1 MTEGDGSPPGSPT
14 NDRPFPNCYCV
25 PNSGIIAGEYP
36 VDSDKSR
43 EREKIDALLNW
54 GVEVFIDLTEE
65 GELPSYESLLRE
77 EAQARGVSA
86 DYIRFPMRDFRIP
99 GLRDMQRLL
108 GLIANLQQ
116 SGKKIYLHCW
126 GGVGRTGTVVGCYLV
141 DRGYSPDESLDL
153 VRRLFRQMSPEKLE
167 RHPDGSPET
176 DAQRTFVRLWA
187 KQGSKSA
194 SAAP

>member
-1 MTEGDGSPPGSPT
+1 MIEGDGRPTGSPA

-25 PNSGIIAGEYP
+25 PNSRIIAGEYP
-36 VDSDKSR
+36 VDSDKNT

-65 GELPSYESLLRE
+65 GELPSYESLLRD
-77 EAQARGVSA
+77 EAKARGVSA
-86 DYIRFPMRDFRIP
+86 EYIRFPVRDFRIP
-99 GLRDMQRLL
+99 SPNDMQRLL
-108 GLIANLQQ
+108 GLIANVER

-126 GGVGRTGTVVGCYLV
+126 GGVGRTGTAVGCYLV
-141 DRGYSPDESLDL
+141 DRGYSPDEALDL
-153 VRRLFRQMSPEKLE
+153 VRTLFQEMSTEKLQ

-176 DAQRTFVRLWA
+176 DAQRTFVRHWA
-187 KQGSKSA
+187 QQRSKSA